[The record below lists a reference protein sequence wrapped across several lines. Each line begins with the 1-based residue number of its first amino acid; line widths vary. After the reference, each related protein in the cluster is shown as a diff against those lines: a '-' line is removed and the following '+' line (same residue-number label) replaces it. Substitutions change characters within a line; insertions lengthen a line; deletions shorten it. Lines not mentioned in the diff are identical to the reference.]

1 MMATL
6 WQQLYTSMWEKV
18 VVLWLQKSDDDVHI
32 QSFLATTT
40 VSDHSEQ
47 FRTFAANCGVTHND
61 VLNLKRL
68 LQLELSYLRQQ
79 VWRNSLVK
87 EYTMI
92 VEDSGERCYNF
103 RMTRSFKNLGKHA
116 KGDLAPAIEWKLIG
130 KQAALVHTILLLDT
144 SSKYMFKAL
153 QSNTVESD
161 KSVWNAFQRLGA
173 SWCGICNL
181 GAHSMRTYWICMMA
195 NSHKMTQ
202 DKYAALASRL
212 QVSVDTLTRV
222 YLAPSKNSP
231 AALLARELYAIQCAE
246 QQATLTQLQQPV
258 EQPLKQQ
265 LETTVR
271 DNILSQQLDQ
281 QLLHEARIGQQ
292 QQQHEARLRQQQQ
305 EQQQQHEARLRQQQ
319 QHQQAMMSQMQ
330 QMLAPAAVV
339 TNVVTDRQHITV
351 KPQGSQLAAARSVYK
366 NDILAYFSDMKVY
379 NARHVTDAYK
389 GLCIQ
394 RRAHQLPET
403 AKWFAQDVTHFEES
417 NHRPFRR
424 HVRKIYESLERL

>member
-1 MMATL
+1 MATL

-79 VWRNSLVK
+79 VWRNSLVV
-87 EYTMI
+87 EYSMI
-92 VEDSGERCYNF
+92 TEDTGERCYNF

-144 SSKYMFKAL
+144 SSKFMFKAL
-153 QSNTVESD
+153 QSNTVESE
-161 KSVWNAFQRLGA
+161 KSVWNAFKRLGA
-173 SWCGICNL
+173 SWCAICNL
-181 GAHSMRTYWICMMA
+181 GPHSMRTYWICMMA
-195 NSHKMTQ
+195 NSPNLTAS
-202 DKYAALASRL
+202 DYPALASRL
-212 QVSVDTLTRV
+212 QVSIDTLTRV

-231 AALLARELYAIQCAE
+231 AALLARELCAIQCAE

-265 LETTVR
+265 IETTVR
-271 DNILSQQLDQ
+271 DDILSQQLAQ
-281 QLLHEARIGQQ
+281 QLQHEARIREQ

-305 EQQQQHEARLRQQQ
+305 EQQQQQQFMLSQQQ
-319 QHQQAMMSQMQ
+319 QQQQQQQQLMLSQMQ
-330 QMLAPAAVV
+330 QVE
-339 TNVVTDRQHITV
+339 Q
-351 KPQGSQLAAARSVYK
+351 
-366 NDILAYFSDMKVY
+366 
-379 NARHVTDAYK
+379 
-389 GLCIQ
+389 
-394 RRAHQLPET
+394 
-403 AKWFAQDVTHFEES
+403 
-417 NHRPFRR
+417 
-424 HVRKIYESLERL
+424 